1 MSAEVESVAAF
12 VLSPWSAIVW
22 TRIRSS
28 VWVNNYKKS
37 ICLAS
42 CWKCKR
48 FGCQTLWQKQEK
60 TTWAATPDTW
70 RPRGRNWRLRDTYT
84 SFTASTVQYRRQC
97 ALTSFI
103 LKKGFILSQNIS
115 GPLNTF
121 SRYVHDWSG
130 FQSGLCQF
138 FYVGTRLV
146 SHSFHCCYVWLIWRA
161 TPDSWRSHKAR
172 QRQKRCDELMKRA
185 KVNEKWEISKHWRAA
200 AGSLLWRLMSR
211 SQFYNAFYEAHPNC
225 RSHVHTSHWCCC
237 WRARSMLE
245 AASPINTCDGAAWP
259 RALLSLVFT
268 NSALVT
274 WLRCTLFFFP
284 LPCGLWRKH
293 CSRVS
298 PHVFSSSCLRSHDN
312 GPWAKHCFTSNG
324 CLWWDT
330 ENRKMN
336 DKVGDD
342 GGGWHAFWWPDVH
355 WHLMV
360 WWSDGAPS
368 LPLIV
373 CLL

>member
-1 MSAEVESVAAF
+1 M
-12 VLSPWSAIVW
+12 
-22 TRIRSS
+22 
-28 VWVNNYKKS
+28 
-37 ICLAS
+37 
-42 CWKCKR
+42 
-48 FGCQTLWQKQEK
+48 
-60 TTWAATPDTW
+60 
-70 RPRGRNWRLRDTYT
+70 
-84 SFTASTVQYRRQC
+84 
-97 ALTSFI
+97 
-103 LKKGFILSQNIS
+103 
-115 GPLNTF
+115 
-121 SRYVHDWSG
+121 HDWSG

-185 KVNEKWEISKHWRAA
+185 KVNEKWEISKHWREA
-200 AGSLLWRLMSR
+200 AGSLLWSLMSR

-237 WRARSMLE
+237 CWGARSMLE

-274 WLRCTLFFFP
+274 WLSCTLFLFP

-293 CSRVS
+293 CTRVS

-330 ENRKMN
+330 ENRKMKEKTHN
-336 DKVGDD
+336 KVGDD
-342 GGGWHAFWWPDVH
+342 GGWTTGILMTRRPLTSDG
-355 WHLMV
+355 LMV
-360 WWSDGAPS
+360 WWCALTWLFVYFKTALSSANEIRKVKAAEDTTQEGGSCSLSRESRHAILSQAQLGCMSLFPS
-368 LPLIV
+368 ST
-373 CLL
+373 